1 MTPDATRFLMSICHA
16 MDRSLFAGD
25 AIYYTL
31 RGYDSG
37 RELSLSADIDSPVFG
52 EGFRTTVS
60 IANVRGRPG
69 YICDVK
75 CEAAWPE
82 LVSAAQSLA
91 EWLEARALNY
101 DISCSGSH
109 RSWMRF
115 RVYGVSQGLALQLM
129 GQWGGVQLGADE
141 RLVGDLRDFEARL
154 QEASREVSKVAE
166 EFQTWRSQRW
176 SSEAEGQIAAVGG

>member
-1 MTPDATRFLMSICHA
+1 M
-16 MDRSLFAGD
+16 
-25 AIYYTL
+25 
-31 RGYDSG
+31 
-37 RELSLSADIDSPVFG
+37 SADFDSPVLG

-75 CEAAWPE
+75 CEAAWAE
-82 LVSAAQSLA
+82 LVNAAQSLA

-141 RLVGDLRDFEARL
+141 KLVGDLRDFEARL
-154 QEASREVSKVAE
+154 QEASREVTRVAE
-166 EFQTWRSQRW
+166 QFQTWRAQRW
-176 SSEAEGQIAAVGG
+176 TSEAEAQNRRGGSVARAS